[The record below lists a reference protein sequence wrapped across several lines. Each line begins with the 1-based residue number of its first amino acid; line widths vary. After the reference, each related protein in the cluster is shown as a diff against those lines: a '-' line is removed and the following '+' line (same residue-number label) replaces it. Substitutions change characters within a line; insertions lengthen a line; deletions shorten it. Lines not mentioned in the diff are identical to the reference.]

1 MMAYKRLS
9 LTDITIPIGR
19 GARPRQWSM
28 PGTRRT
34 LRASGQ
40 QPRGARSS
48 QHARRR
54 PVPTILTA
62 SRAWSQARRL
72 GRRSVLH
79 SSKRKPNVANVE

>member
-19 GARPRQWSM
+19 GAKAKTVVNAWNAENVEGKWAATSW
-28 PGTRRT
+28 GKK
-34 LRASGQ
+34 L
-40 QPRGARSS
+40 
-48 QHARRR
+48 ARRR

-79 SSKRKPNVANVE
+79 SS

>member
-19 GARPRQWSM
+19 GAKAKTVVNAWNAENVE
-28 PGTRRT
+28 G
-34 LRASGQ
+34 SGQ

>member
-19 GARPRQWSM
+19 GAKAKTVVKAWNAENVE
-28 PGTRRT
+28 GKWATT
-34 LRASGQ
+34 
-40 QPRGARSS
+40 S

>member
-9 LTDITIPIGR
+9 LTNITIPIG
-19 GARPRQWSM
+19 
-28 PGTRRT
+28 
-34 LRASGQ
+34 
-40 QPRGARSS
+40 RGARSS